1 MWCDEARRIG
11 GSAATVL
18 HVQSTKPLF
27 LVASLRGFA
36 AASIL
41 NASRLFGSICFSEQR
56 RFIKFLGRVIK
67 GDQTLLPSALC
78 QALWSHFN
86 GPEKSSADRIEAKCK
101 GECFICQLA
110 TCAALGGSSKNI
122 GFLQVFRQTIWRCDP
137 RASNFRHQPS
147 GSRSWILDKLHWRGQ

>member
-18 HVQSTKPLF
+18 HVQSTKPPF

-41 NASRLFGSICFSEQR
+41 NASRLFGSICFSE
-56 RFIKFLGRVIK
+56 RVIK

-101 GECFICQLA
+101 GECFICQLLV
-110 TCAALGGSSKNI
+110 TGHLLCARRILQKQWFSTSVSSNNLTMWSQ
-122 GFLQVFRQTIWRCDP
+122 GFKLSAPTIWIQIV
-137 RASNFRHQPS
+137 NF
-147 GSRSWILDKLHWRGQ
+147 G

>member
-41 NASRLFGSICFSEQR
+41 NASRLFGWLNMFFRATSIHQIPRQGHQR
-56 RFIKFLGRVIK
+56 GSNTFAV
-67 GDQTLLPSALC
+67 SALSSIMVSL
-78 QALWSHFN
+78 QWSREVFSGQDRSKMQRWMFHLPTGHLRCARRILQKHWFSTSV
-86 GPEKSSADRIEAKCK
+86 SSNNLTMWS
-101 GECFICQLA
+101 Q
-110 TCAALGGSSKNI
+110 
-122 GFLQVFRQTIWRCDP
+122 GFKLSAPTIWIQIV
-137 RASNFRHQPS
+137 NF
-147 GSRSWILDKLHWRGQ
+147 G